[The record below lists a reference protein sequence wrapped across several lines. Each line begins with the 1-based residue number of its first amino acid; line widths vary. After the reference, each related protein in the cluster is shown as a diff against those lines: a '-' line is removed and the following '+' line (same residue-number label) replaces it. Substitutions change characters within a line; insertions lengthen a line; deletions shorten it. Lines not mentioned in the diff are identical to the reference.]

1 MINRTNHQLNF
12 VHLTIIFVLL
22 SMSFQAIAQDTDK
35 DFKPNGKIFGYIF
48 GDVLYKAGGDTLT
61 FGRSEFAKEEKHA
74 IGGKLRRVYFGY
86 DYNLAEQWSVRFLLE
101 GNSGITTSKNDFTTK
116 IKLGYLQYKM
126 NNSSIFHN
134 AKINVG
140 LIPTPTFALPQQKWG
155 YRSVE
160 KEALDLR
167 GFGSSVDQG
176 VSIEGDFSE
185 KGIFGYY
192 VMVSNGV
199 GSKPEVN
206 KNLQYHLSIFTNLF
220 EDKLTLETFANYVKD
235 KDNLNR
241 LVTRQFISYNVDNF
255 RFGFEGSRNF
265 LEEFGEQN
273 NISKMKELQ
282 PLLLSGFAST
292 RLMKNIWALIRYD
305 YLDPDMKY
313 KSDFTYFDPSKN
325 YNEHLFIAGLEIEI
339 HNENNHKISIYPNI
353 YVNAYDKKK
362 QDVVSRDADVVLR
375 TTLYYNF

>member
-1 MINRTNHQLNF
+1 MKSKTSNQFNF
-12 VHLTIIFVLL
+12 VNLIVLL
-22 SMSFQAIAQDTDK
+22 TLVLFNFVGNAQETEE

-61 FGRSEFAKEEKHA
+61 FGRSEFAKEEKNA

-101 GNSGITTSKNDFTTK
+101 GNSGITTNKNDFTTK

-140 LIPTPTFALPQQKWG
+140 LIPTPTFALPQKKWG

-167 GFGSSVDQG
+167 GLGSSVDQG
-176 VSIEGDFSE
+176 VSIEGDFTE

-206 KNLQYHLSIFTNLF
+206 KNLQYHLSIFTHLF
-220 EDKLTLETFANYVKD
+220 DDKLTLETFANYVKD
-235 KDNLNR
+235 KNNLNKV
-241 LVTRQFISYNVDNF
+241 VTRQFISYNTDNF
-255 RFGFEGSRNF
+255 RFGFEGSKNF
-265 LEEFGEQN
+265 IEEFGTQN
-273 NISKMKELQ
+273 DISKTKELQ

-292 RLMKNIWALIRYD
+292 RLSKNIWGLIRYD
-305 YLDPDMKY
+305 YFDPDTKF
-313 KSDFTYFDPSKN
+313 KSDFTYFDPAQN

-339 HNENNHKISIYPNI
+339 HNKDNHKISIFPNI

-362 QDVVSRDADVVLR
+362 PDVVSRDADVVLR